1 MRTRDSQQ
9 HRPCWRLV
17 GPAGSRLHHGHPSL
31 GPREPQ
37 ARGRSSEVRRGDL
50 AVSWRP
56 GPQLLGGS
64 VMSLLGTASSC
75 LEPPGRAPSGRAQL
89 GTRGFCLGPS
99 SSSHCGP
106 QGPSF
111 PPRSGWNRP
120 GFWTLVQ
127 QQESR
132 QESICCFCP
141 LAATARPPSPASHH
155 PFPGIAQWL
164 FSCLLAGAA
173 LSLLTALLSL
183 GDSNSR
189 AWAPRVRGPSPVGSP
204 RVPCPGPGQPF
215 MVRAALLR

>member
-64 VMSLLGTASSC
+64 VMGLLGTASSR
-75 LEPPGRAPSGRAQL
+75 LELPGRAPSGRAQL

-106 QGPSF
+106 SGPLISPTKWLESSWF
-111 PPRSGWNRP
+111 LDPRSATGVPP
-120 GFWTLVQ
+120 GVYLLLLSTCRHFEASLP
-127 QQESR
+127 
-132 QESICCFCP
+132 CF
-141 LAATARPPSPASHH
+141 PSPLSGYR
-155 PFPGIAQWL
+155 PVVIFL
-164 FSCLLAGAA
+164 SAGWSRPVTSDRPSQSGG
-173 LSLLTALLSL
+173 LKLPSL
-183 GDSNSR
+183 GPKSARSFSSR
-189 AWAPRVRGPSPVGSP
+189 LSKGPTPWTRP
-204 RVPCPGPGQPF
+204 
-215 MVRAALLR
+215 ALHG